1 MKALIVIDMLNDFV
15 LKNAPLEVPEARGII
30 KNIRSEI
37 SKAHRKG
44 IPVLYVCDTHKKDD
58 KEFNIWPAHA
68 VKGTEG
74 QKVVRELKPG
84 VKDYVVSKTTYS
96 GFFKTGLERLLKKLD
111 IKDLT
116 LTGVCTN
123 ICILYTASD
132 ATLRGY
138 NVTVL
143 KDCVAALTGED
154 HEFALRQMTGV
165 LKAKVV

>member
-1 MKALIVIDMLNDFV
+1 MKALVVIDMLNDFV
-15 LKNAPLEVPEARGII
+15 LKNAPLEVPKARYLI

-37 SKAHRKG
+37 SKAHRKN
-44 IPVLYVCDTHKKDD
+44 IPVIYVCDTHKKKD

-84 VKDYVVSKTTYS
+84 VKDYIVSKTTYS

-116 LTGVCTN
+116 LNLV
-123 ICILYTASD
+123 
-132 ATLRGY
+132 
-138 NVTVL
+138 
-143 KDCVAALTGED
+143 
-154 HEFALRQMTGV
+154 
-165 LKAKVV
+165 

>member
-1 MKALIVIDMLNDFV
+1 MKALLVIDMLNDFV
-15 LKNAPLEVPEARGII
+15 LKNAPLEVSKARGII

-37 SKAHRKG
+37 SKAHRKN
-44 IPVLYVCDTHKKDD
+44 ISVIYICDTHKKDD
-58 KEFNIWPAHA
+58 KEFNIWSAHA

-132 ATLRGY
+132 ATLRG
-138 NVTVL
+138 
-143 KDCVAALTGED
+143 
-154 HEFALRQMTGV
+154 
-165 LKAKVV
+165 